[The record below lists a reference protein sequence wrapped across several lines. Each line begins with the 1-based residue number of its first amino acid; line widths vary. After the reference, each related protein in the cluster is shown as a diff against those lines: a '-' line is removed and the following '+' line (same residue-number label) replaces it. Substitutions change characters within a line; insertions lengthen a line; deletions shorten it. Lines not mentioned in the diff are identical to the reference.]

1 MGAVFVG
8 VRHHS
13 PACARLV
20 AAAIEEHRPA
30 YVLVEGPA
38 DFNERIDEL
47 LLGHELPVALFSY
60 SDSHASW
67 SPFCDYSPEWV
78 AITEGR
84 RAGAEVRFI
93 DLPAWHEAFR
103 DVSNRYADAELR
115 YAEVVERLCREFAV
129 DNVDV
134 LWDHLFES
142 EEAPVGL
149 AEYFDLL
156 RGTATAD
163 AGDSAREAYMAR
175 WVRAALRKAGD
186 RPVVVVTGGF
196 HTPAIRALL
205 ATEPAAEA
213 RAEPAA
219 GAGRTGPENEPG
231 RAVPEDEAERTAAED
246 RAGRAAG
253 AERPEPADR
262 AGQAEP
268 ATGTGRTGPENEPG
282 RAVPE
287 DEAGW
292 PEVPER
298 ERGASYLVPY
308 SHARLDSFTGYQS
321 GMPSPGYYQ
330 QVWETGPRQA
340 ADWLVE
346 SVATRLRARQQP
358 VSTAD
363 LIAAHT
369 QAGALARLRGHA
381 HPARTD
387 VLDGLTSALISE
399 DLSQPPPWTRRGTAQ
414 PGAHPALLEMI
425 AALRGDKAGR
435 LHPDTPAPP
444 LVKAVHELLR
454 RHGLDGEGKVALD
467 LTDAAGLERSRVLH
481 RLRVLR
487 IPGFERLS
495 GPAEGAAPQLDEQ
508 WQLRSAETRLAAL
521 IEAAENGATLEEAA
535 GAVLERRARD
545 AALQDLAAVL
555 FDAVLCGITA
565 LSGEVQRTLG
575 EGVRQTGDLAAL
587 GRVLSGVLG
596 LWRHDRLFGTRR
608 DPLLSEV
615 IDAGTT
621 RVLWLVEGL
630 HGGPA
635 PADPHRLRAMAA
647 TRDAVLH
654 ARPALSLDPADVA
667 GVALRVSADAQA
679 PPDLRGAALG
689 LAWTL
694 GTQPDVGRVRGVEAL
709 GDWLAG
715 LFAVAREEV
724 LASPELVGVLD
735 ELVGAMTQDEFLVA
749 LPALRLAFSYFPPR
763 ERETIAAT
771 VLRHRGEEGSGR
783 GITRLSA
790 DPVVVAEAMAVEQRV
805 DALLVK
811 GGLA

>member
-30 YVLVEGPA
+30 YVLIEGPA
-38 DFNERIDEL
+38 DFNERVDEL
-47 LLGHELPVALFSY
+47 LLGHELPIALFSY
-60 SDSHASW
+60 SDTHASW

-115 YAEVVERLCREFAV
+115 YTEVVDRLCAEFSV

-142 EEAPVGL
+142 EEDPRGMD
-149 AEYFDLL
+149 EYFDLV

-163 AGDSAREAYMAR
+163 DGDSAREEYMAR
-175 WVRAALRKAGD
+175 WVRAAVADAGD
-186 RPVVVVTGGF
+186 RPVVVITGGF
-196 HTPAIRALL
+196 HTPALKAKLDGS
-205 ATEPAAEA
+205 T
-213 RAEPAA
+213 
-219 GAGRTGPENEPG
+219 
-231 RAVPEDEAERTAAED
+231 D
-246 RAGRAAG
+246 
-253 AERPEPADR
+253 
-262 AGQAEP
+262 
-268 ATGTGRTGPENEPG
+268 
-282 RAVPE
+282 
-287 DEAGW
+287 W

-298 ERGASYLVPY
+298 EKGASYLVPY
-308 SHARLDSFTGYQS
+308 SHRRLDAFTGYQS

-330 QVWETGPRQA
+330 QVWENGSRRA

-346 SVATRLRARQQP
+346 SVATRLRRKQQP

-363 LIAAHT
+363 LIAART

-381 HPARTD
+381 NPARTD

-399 DLSQPPPWTRRGTAQ
+399 DLTQPPPWTRRGTLQ
-414 PGAHPALLEMI
+414 PGAHPALVEMLG
-425 AALRGDKAGR
+425 ALGGSKVGR
-435 LHPDTPAPP
+435 LHASTPAPP
-444 LVKAVHELLR
+444 LVNAVQELLR
-454 RHGLDGEGKVALD
+454 THALDHEGKISLD
-467 LTDAAGLERSRVLH
+467 LTDPRALERSRILH

-487 IPGFERLS
+487 IPGFERTS
-495 GPAEGAAPQLDEQ
+495 GPSEGTQPRLDEQ
-508 WQLRSAETRLAAL
+508 WTLRPVDERLAAL

-535 GAVLERRARD
+535 GVALERRSRD
-545 AALQDLAAVL
+545 AALRELAEIL
-555 FDAVLCGITA
+555 FDAVLCGIST
-565 LSGEVQRTLG
+565 LSGRVKESLN
-575 EGVRQTGDLAAL
+575 EGVRETGDLAAL
-587 GRVLSGVLG
+587 GQVLSGVLG

-608 DPLLSEV
+608 DPLLGDV

-621 RVLWLVEGL
+621 RVLWLIEGL

-635 PADPHRLRAMAA
+635 PADPQRLKAMAA

-654 ARPALSLDPADVA
+654 AGTALSLDSADVA
-667 GVALRVSADAQA
+667 GVAIRVSNDGEA

-689 LAWTL
+689 LAWAL
-694 GTQPDVGRVRGVEAL
+694 GTQPDVRKVRSIEAL

-724 LASPELVGVLD
+724 LASPDLVGVLD
-735 ELVGAMTQDEFLVA
+735 ELVSAMTEDEFLVA
-749 LPALRLAFSYFPPR
+749 LPALRLAFGYFPPR

-771 VLRHRGEEGSGR
+771 VLDHRGVEGSVR
-783 GITRLSA
+783 GVTKLGA
-790 DPVVVAEAMAVEQRV
+790 DPMVVAEAMAVERRV

>member
-20 AAAIEEHRPA
+20 AATIEEQQPA
-30 YVLVEGPA
+30 YVLIEGPA

-60 SDSHASW
+60 SDEHASW

-78 AITEGR
+78 AITEAR
-84 RAGAEVRFI
+84 RCGAEVRFI

-115 YAEVVERLCREFAV
+115 YAEVVERLCGEFAV

-134 LWDHLFES
+134 LWDHLFEC
-142 EEAPVGL
+142 EAEPKGMD
-149 AEYFDLL
+149 EYFDLL

-163 AGDSAREAYMAR
+163 DGDSAREEYMAS
-175 WVRAALRKAGD
+175 WVRAAVKDAGD

-196 HTPAIRALL
+196 HTPALKAKLD
-205 ATEPAAEA
+205 
-213 RAEPAA
+213 
-219 GAGRTGPENEPG
+219 GGPED
-231 RAVPEDEAERTAAED
+231 VT
-246 RAGRAAG
+246 
-253 AERPEPADR
+253 
-262 AGQAEP
+262 
-268 ATGTGRTGPENEPG
+268 
-282 RAVPE
+282 
-287 DEAGW
+287 GW

-298 ERGASYLVPY
+298 DRGASYLVPY
-308 SHARLDSFTGYQS
+308 SHARLDAFTGYQS

-330 QVWETGPRQA
+330 QVWETGAQRA

-346 SVATRLRARQQP
+346 SVATRLRRRQQP

-369 QAGALARLRGHA
+369 QAGALARLRGHENL
-381 HPARTD
+381 ARTD

-399 DLSQPPPWTRRGTAQ
+399 DLTQPPPWTRRGTLQ
-414 PGAHPALLEMI
+414 PGAHPALVEMI
-425 AALRGDKAGR
+425 AALRGDRVGR
-435 LHPDTPAPP
+435 LHPSTPAPP
-444 LVKAVHELLR
+444 LVNAVQELLR
-454 RHGLDGEGKVALD
+454 AHGLDQEGKIALD
-467 LTDAAGLERSRVLH
+467 LTDAEALERSRILH

-487 IPGFERLS
+487 IPGFERTS
-495 GPAEGAAPQLDEQ
+495 GPSEGAQPQLDEQ
-508 WQLRSAETRLAAL
+508 WTLRPTDDRLAAL

-535 GAVLERRARD
+535 GVALERRSRNAPLRH
-545 AALQDLAAVL
+545 LAGIL
-555 FDAVLCGITA
+555 FDAVLCGISSV
-565 LSGEVQRTLG
+565 SGRVKESID
-575 EGVRQTGDLAAL
+575 EGVRETGDLAAL
-587 GRVLSGVLG
+587 GQVLSGVLG
-596 LWRHDRLFGTRR
+596 LWRHDRVFGGRK
-608 DPLLSEV
+608 DPLLGAV
-615 IDAGTT
+615 IDAGTA

-635 PADPHRLRAMAA
+635 PADPHRLKAMAA
-647 TRDAVLH
+647 TRDAVVH
-654 ARPALSLDPADVA
+654 AKSALSLDVVDVT
-667 GVALRVSADAQA
+667 GVATRVSDDAQA

-689 LAWTL
+689 LAWSL
-694 GTQPDVGRVRGVEAL
+694 GTQPDVRKVRGIEAL

-724 LASPELVGVLD
+724 LASPDLVGVLD
-735 ELVGAMTQDEFLVA
+735 ELVSAMTEDEFLVA

-771 VLRHRGEEGSGR
+771 VLSHRGVEGSAR
-783 GITRLSA
+783 GVTRLNA
-790 DPVVVAEAMAVEQRV
+790 DPMVVAEAMAVEQRV
-805 DALLVK
+805 EKLLVK

>member
-30 YVLVEGPA
+30 YVLIEGPA

-60 SDSHASW
+60 SDTHASW

-84 RAGAEVRFI
+84 RRGAEVRFI

-115 YAEVVERLCREFAV
+115 YAEVVDRLCREFAV

-142 EEAPVGL
+142 EDEPRGMD
-149 AEYFDLL
+149 EYFDLL

-163 AGDSAREAYMAR
+163 AGDSAREEYMAR
-175 WVRAALRKAGD
+175 WVRAAVADAGD

-196 HTPAIRALL
+196 HTPALKAMLDGG
-205 ATEPAAEA
+205 TE
-213 RAEPAA
+213 
-219 GAGRTGPENEPG
+219 
-231 RAVPEDEAERTAAED
+231 
-246 RAGRAAG
+246 
-253 AERPEPADR
+253 
-262 AGQAEP
+262 
-268 ATGTGRTGPENEPG
+268 
-282 RAVPE
+282 
-287 DEAGW
+287 W

-298 ERGASYLVPY
+298 EKGASYLVPY
-308 SHARLDSFTGYQS
+308 SHARLDAFTGYQS

-330 QVWETGPRQA
+330 QVWENGSRRA

-346 SVATRLRARQQP
+346 SVATRLRKKQQP

-363 LIAAHT
+363 LIAART

-381 HPARTD
+381 NPARTD

-399 DLSQPPPWTRRGTAQ
+399 DLTQPPPWTRRGTLQ
-414 PGAHPALLEMI
+414 PGAHPALVEMI
-425 AALRGDKAGR
+425 GALRGGKAGR
-435 LHPDTPAPP
+435 LHPSTPAPP
-444 LVKAVHELLR
+444 LVNAVQELLR
-454 RHGLDGEGKVALD
+454 THGLDREGKIALD
-467 LTDAAGLERSRVLH
+467 LTDAEALERSRILH

-487 IPGFERLS
+487 IPGFERTS
-495 GPAEGAAPQLDEQ
+495 GPSEGARPQLDEQ
-508 WQLRSAETRLAAL
+508 WTLRPAEERLAAL

-535 GAVLERRARD
+535 GAVLERRSRD
-545 AALQDLAAVL
+545 AALQELAVIL
-555 FDAVLCGITA
+555 FDAVLCGIST
-565 LSGEVQRTLG
+565 LSGKVKESLN

-608 DPLLSEV
+608 DPLLGAV
-615 IDAGTT
+615 IDAATT
-621 RVLWLVEGL
+621 RVLWLIEGL

-635 PADPHRLRAMAA
+635 PADPQRLKAMAA
-647 TRDAVLH
+647 TRDSVLH
-654 ARPALSLDPADVA
+654 ARAALSLDPADVT
-667 GVALRVSADAQA
+667 GVAIRVSDDAQA

-689 LAWTL
+689 LAWAL
-694 GTQPDVGRVRGVEAL
+694 GTKPDVRRIRGVEAL

-724 LASPELVGVLD
+724 LASPGLVGVLD
-735 ELVGAMTQDEFLVA
+735 ELVSAMTEDEFLVA
-749 LPALRLAFSYFPPR
+749 LPALRLAFGYFPPR

-771 VLRHRGEEGSGR
+771 VLDHRGVEGSAKS
-783 GITRLSA
+783 ITKLSA
-790 DPVVVAEAMAVEQRV
+790 DPVVVAEAMAVERRV

>member
-20 AAAIEEHRPA
+20 AATIEEQQPA
-30 YVLVEGPA
+30 YVLIEGPA

-47 LLGHELPVALFSY
+47 LLGHELPIALFSY
-60 SDSHASW
+60 SDEHASW
-67 SPFCDYSPEWV
+67 APFCDYSPEWV
-78 AITEGR
+78 AIAEAR
-84 RAGAEVRFI
+84 RCGAEVRFI
-93 DLPAWHEAFR
+93 DLPAWHRAFH

-142 EEAPVGL
+142 EPDPRGL

-163 AGDSAREAYMAR
+163 EGDSAREEYMAS
-175 WVRAALRKAGD
+175 WVRAAVHDAGE

-196 HTPAIRALL
+196 HTPALRGMLDGG
-205 ATEPAAEA
+205 TE
-213 RAEPAA
+213 
-219 GAGRTGPENEPG
+219 
-231 RAVPEDEAERTAAED
+231 
-246 RAGRAAG
+246 
-253 AERPEPADR
+253 
-262 AGQAEP
+262 
-268 ATGTGRTGPENEPG
+268 
-282 RAVPE
+282 
-287 DEAGW
+287 W

-308 SHARLDSFTGYQS
+308 SHARLDAFTGYQS

-330 QVWETGPRQA
+330 QVWEQGAQRA

-346 SVATRLRARQQP
+346 SVATRLRRRQQP

-363 LIAAHT
+363 LIAART
-369 QAGALARLRGHA
+369 QAGALARLRGHEQ
-381 HPARTD
+381 PARTD

-399 DLSQPPPWTRRGTAQ
+399 DLTQPPPWTRRGTLQ
-414 PGAHPALLEMI
+414 PGAHPALVEMI
-425 AALRGDKAGR
+425 GALRGDQVGR

-444 LVKAVHELLR
+444 LVNAVQELLR
-454 RHGLDGEGKVALD
+454 THGLDHEGKVALD
-467 LTDAAGLERSRVLH
+467 LTDPKALERSRVLH

-487 IPGFERLS
+487 IPGFDRTS
-495 GPAEGAAPQLDEQ
+495 GPDQGAPPQLDEQ
-508 WQLRSAETRLAAL
+508 WVLRPVDGRLAAL
-521 IEAAENGATLEEAA
+521 IEAAEHGATLTEAA
-535 GAVLERRARD
+535 GVALERRARH
-545 AALQDLAAVL
+545 AQLQELAGVL
-555 FDAVLCGITA
+555 FDAVLCGVSS
-565 LSGEVQRTLG
+565 LSGRVKEALDA
-575 EGVRQTGDLAAL
+575 GVRETGDLAAL
-587 GRVLSGVLG
+587 GHVLSGVLG
-596 LWRHDRLFGTRR
+596 LWRHDRLFGTAK
-608 DPLLSEV
+608 DPLLGAV
-615 IDAGTT
+615 IDSGTT

-635 PADPHRLRAMAA
+635 PADPDRLRAVAA

-654 ARPALSLDPADVA
+654 AKSALSLEVEDVT
-667 GVALRVSADAQA
+667 GVATRVSEDVQA

-689 LAWTL
+689 LAWAL
-694 GTQPDVGRVRGVEAL
+694 GAQPDVRKVRNVAAL

-724 LASPELVGVLD
+724 LASTELVGVLD
-735 ELVGAMTQDEFLVA
+735 ELVSAMTEEEFLVA
-749 LPALRLAFSYFPPR
+749 LPALRLAFGYFPPR

-771 VLRHRGEEGSGR
+771 VLTHRGAGGDAR
-783 GITRLSA
+783 GVTRLDA
-790 DPVVVAEAMAVEQRV
+790 EPMVVAEALAVERRV

>member
-20 AAAIEEHRPA
+20 AATISEQQPA
-30 YVLVEGPA
+30 YVLIEGPA

-60 SDSHASW
+60 SDQHASW

-78 AITEGR
+78 AITEAR
-84 RAGAEVRFI
+84 RCGAEVRFI

-115 YAEVVERLCREFAV
+115 YTEVVERLCREFNV
-129 DNVDV
+129 DNVDA
-134 LWDHLFES
+134 LWDHLFEC
-142 EEAPVGL
+142 ETEPTGM

-163 AGDSAREAYMAR
+163 EGDSAREEYMAR
-175 WVRAALRKAGD
+175 WVRAAVQDAGD
-186 RPVVVVTGGF
+186 RPVVVITGGF
-196 HTPAIRALL
+196 HTAALKAKL
-205 ATEPAAEA
+205 DGTTE
-213 RAEPAA
+213 
-219 GAGRTGPENEPG
+219 
-231 RAVPEDEAERTAAED
+231 
-246 RAGRAAG
+246 
-253 AERPEPADR
+253 
-262 AGQAEP
+262 
-268 ATGTGRTGPENEPG
+268 
-282 RAVPE
+282 
-287 DEAGW
+287 W

-308 SHARLDSFTGYQS
+308 SHARLDAFTGYQS

-330 QVWETGPRQA
+330 QVWEAGSQRA

-346 SVATRLRARQQP
+346 SVATRLRRRLQP

-363 LIAAHT
+363 LIAART
-369 QAGALARLRGHA
+369 QAGALARLRGHENL
-381 HPARTD
+381 ARTD

-399 DLSQPPPWTRRGTAQ
+399 DLTQPPPWTRRGTLQ
-414 PGAHPALLEMI
+414 PGAHPALIEMI
-425 AALRGDKAGR
+425 GALRGDKVGR

-444 LVKAVHELLR
+444 LVNAVQELLR
-454 RHGLDGEGKVALD
+454 THGLDQEGKVALD
-467 LTDAAGLERSRVLH
+467 LTDAEALERSRILH

-487 IPGFERLS
+487 IPGFERTS
-495 GPAEGAAPQLDEQ
+495 GPSEGAAPQLDEQ
-508 WQLRSAETRLAAL
+508 WTLRPADERLAAL

-535 GAVLERRARD
+535 GAVLERRSRD
-545 AALQDLAAVL
+545 AQLEHLATIL
-555 FDAVLCGITA
+555 FDAVLCGISA
-565 LSGEVQRTLG
+565 LSGQVQQSLND
-575 EGVRQTGDLAAL
+575 GVRATGDLAAL
-587 GRVLSGVLG
+587 GSVLSGVLG
-596 LWRHDRLFGTRR
+596 LWRHDRLFGTRK
-608 DPLLSEV
+608 DPLLGSV
-615 IDAGTT
+615 IDAGTA

-635 PADPHRLRAMAA
+635 PADPHRLKAMAA

-654 ARPALSLDPADVA
+654 AKSALSLDIADVT
-667 GVALRVSADAQA
+667 GVATRVSNDVEA

-694 GTQPDVGRVRGVEAL
+694 GSQPDVRKVRNIEAL
-709 GDWLAG
+709 GDWLTG

-724 LASPELVGVLD
+724 LASPDLVGVLD
-735 ELVGAMTQDEFLVA
+735 ELVSAMNEDEFLVA

-771 VLRHRGEEGSGR
+771 VLHHRGVEGSAKGV
-783 GITRLSA
+783 TRLTV
-790 DPVVVAEAMAVEQRV
+790 DPMVVAEAMAIEKRV
-805 DALLVK
+805 DALLLK

>member
-20 AAAIEEHRPA
+20 AATISEQQPA
-30 YVLVEGPA
+30 YVLIEGPA

-60 SDSHASW
+60 SDQHASW

-78 AITEGR
+78 AITEAR
-84 RAGAEVRFI
+84 RCGAEVRFI

-115 YAEVVERLCREFAV
+115 YTEVVERLCREFAV
-129 DNVDV
+129 DNVDA
-134 LWDHLFES
+134 LWDHLFEC
-142 EEAPVGL
+142 ETEPKGM

-163 AGDSAREAYMAR
+163 EGDSAREEYMAR
-175 WVRAALRKAGD
+175 WVRAAVKDAGD
-186 RPVVVVTGGF
+186 RPVVVITGGF
-196 HTPAIRALL
+196 HTAALKAKL
-205 ATEPAAEA
+205 DGTTE
-213 RAEPAA
+213 
-219 GAGRTGPENEPG
+219 
-231 RAVPEDEAERTAAED
+231 
-246 RAGRAAG
+246 
-253 AERPEPADR
+253 
-262 AGQAEP
+262 
-268 ATGTGRTGPENEPG
+268 
-282 RAVPE
+282 
-287 DEAGW
+287 W

-308 SHARLDSFTGYQS
+308 SHARLDAFTGYQS

-330 QVWETGPRQA
+330 QVWEAGSQRA

-346 SVATRLRARQQP
+346 SVATRLRRRRQP

-363 LIAAHT
+363 LIAART
-369 QAGALARLRGHA
+369 QAGALARLRGHENL
-381 HPARTD
+381 ARTD

-399 DLSQPPPWTRRGTAQ
+399 DLTQPPPWTRRGTLQ
-414 PGAHPALLEMI
+414 PGAHPALIEMI
-425 AALRGDKAGR
+425 GALRGGKVGR

-444 LVKAVHELLR
+444 LVNAVQELLR
-454 RHGLDGEGKVALD
+454 THGLDQEGKVALD
-467 LTDAAGLERSRVLH
+467 LTDAEALERSRILH

-487 IPGFERLS
+487 IPGFERTS
-495 GPAEGAAPQLDEQ
+495 GPSEGAAPQLDEQ
-508 WQLRSAETRLAAL
+508 WTLRPIEERLAAL

-535 GAVLERRARD
+535 GAVLERRSRD
-545 AALQDLAAVL
+545 AQLDQLATIL
-555 FDAVLCGITA
+555 FDAVLCGISA
-565 LSGEVQRTLG
+565 LPGKVQQTLN
-575 EGVRQTGDLAAL
+575 EGVQATGDLTAL
-587 GRVLSGVLG
+587 GAVLSGVLG
-596 LWRHDRLFGTRR
+596 LWRHDRLFGTRK
-608 DPLLSEV
+608 DPLLGSV
-615 IDAGTT
+615 IDVGTA

-635 PADPHRLRAMAA
+635 PADPHRLKAMAA

-654 ARPALSLDPADVA
+654 AKSALSLDIADVT
-667 GVALRVSADAQA
+667 GVATRVSADVEA

-694 GTQPDVGRVRGVEAL
+694 GSQPDVRKVRSIEAL

-724 LASPELVGVLD
+724 LASPDLVGVLD
-735 ELVGAMTQDEFLVA
+735 ELVSAMTEDEFLVA

-771 VLRHRGEEGSGR
+771 VLAHRGVEGSAKGV
-783 GITRLSA
+783 TRLTV
-790 DPVVVAEAMAVEQRV
+790 DPMVVAEAMAIEKRV

>member
-1 MGAVFVG
+1 MGAKVMDPVFVG

-20 AAAIEEHRPA
+20 AATIEEQRPA
-30 YVLVEGPA
+30 YVLIEGPA

-60 SDSHASW
+60 SDQHASW

-84 RAGAEVRFI
+84 RHHAEVRFI
-93 DLPAWHEAFR
+93 DLPAWHEAFH

-115 YAEVVERLCREFAV
+115 YAEVVERLCVEFAV

-142 EEAPVGL
+142 DEAPEAL
-149 AEYFDLL
+149 DQYFDLL

-163 AGDSAREAYMAR
+163 DGDAAREEYMAS
-175 WVRAALRKAGD
+175 WVRAAVADAGD

-196 HTPAIRALL
+196 HTPALKAKLDGG
-205 ATEPAAEA
+205 TE
-213 RAEPAA
+213 
-219 GAGRTGPENEPG
+219 
-231 RAVPEDEAERTAAED
+231 
-246 RAGRAAG
+246 
-253 AERPEPADR
+253 
-262 AGQAEP
+262 
-268 ATGTGRTGPENEPG
+268 
-282 RAVPE
+282 
-287 DEAGW
+287 W

-308 SHARLDSFTGYQS
+308 SHARLDAFTGYQS

-330 QVWETGPRQA
+330 QVWETGSGRA

-346 SVATRLRARQQP
+346 SVATRLRRRQQP

-363 LIAAHT
+363 LIAART
-369 QAGALARLRGHA
+369 QAGALARLRGHENLT
-381 HPARTD
+381 RTD

-399 DLSQPPPWTRRGTAQ
+399 DLTQPPPWTRRGTLQ
-414 PGAHPALLEMI
+414 PGAHPALIEMLG
-425 AALRGDKAGR
+425 ALRGDKVGQ

-444 LVKAVHELLR
+444 LVNGVQELLR
-454 RHGLDGEGKVALD
+454 THGLDGEGKVALD
-467 LTDAAGLERSRVLH
+467 LTNAEALERSRILH

-487 IPGFERLS
+487 IPGFERTS
-495 GPAEGAAPQLDEQ
+495 GPSESAAPQLDEQ
-508 WQLRSAETRLAAL
+508 WVLRPCEERLAAL

-535 GAVLERRARD
+535 GVALERRSRQAQ
-545 AALQDLAAVL
+545 LEQLAAIL

-565 LSGEVQRTLG
+565 LSGRVKESLS
-575 EGVRQTGDLAAL
+575 EGVRVTGDLVAL
-587 GRVLSGVLG
+587 GHVLGGVLG
-596 LWRHDRLFGTRR
+596 LWRHDRLFGTAK
-608 DPLLSEV
+608 DSLLGEV
-615 IDAGTT
+615 IDAGTA
-621 RVLWLVEGL
+621 RVLWLIEGL

-635 PADPHRLRAMAA
+635 PADAGRLRTMAA

-654 ARPALSLDPADVA
+654 AKAALSLDTVDVA
-667 GVALRVSADAQA
+667 GVATRVSNDAEA

-694 GTQPDVGRVRGVEAL
+694 GAQPDVRKVRGIEAL

-735 ELVGAMTQDEFLVA
+735 EIVSSMTGEEFLVA

-771 VLRHRGEEGSGR
+771 VLAHRDLDGDARSL
-783 GITRLSA
+783 TRVSV
-790 DPVVVAEAMAVEQRV
+790 DPMIVAEAMAVEARV

>member
-20 AAAIEEHRPA
+20 AATISEQQPA
-30 YVLVEGPA
+30 YVLIEGPA

-60 SDSHASW
+60 SDQHASW

-78 AITEGR
+78 AITEAR
-84 RAGAEVRFI
+84 RCGAEVRFI

-115 YAEVVERLCREFAV
+115 YTEVVERLCREFNV
-129 DNVDV
+129 DNVDA
-134 LWDHLFES
+134 LWDHLFEC
-142 EEAPVGL
+142 ETEPTGM

-163 AGDSAREAYMAR
+163 EGDSAREEYMAR
-175 WVRAALRKAGD
+175 WVRAAVQDAGD
-186 RPVVVVTGGF
+186 RPVVVITGGF
-196 HTPAIRALL
+196 HTAALKAKL
-205 ATEPAAEA
+205 DGTTE
-213 RAEPAA
+213 
-219 GAGRTGPENEPG
+219 
-231 RAVPEDEAERTAAED
+231 
-246 RAGRAAG
+246 
-253 AERPEPADR
+253 
-262 AGQAEP
+262 
-268 ATGTGRTGPENEPG
+268 
-282 RAVPE
+282 
-287 DEAGW
+287 W

-308 SHARLDSFTGYQS
+308 SHARLDAFTGYQS

-330 QVWETGPRQA
+330 QVWEAGSQRA

-346 SVATRLRARQQP
+346 SVATRLRRRLQP

-363 LIAAHT
+363 LIAART
-369 QAGALARLRGHA
+369 QAGALARLRGHENL
-381 HPARTD
+381 ARTD

-399 DLSQPPPWTRRGTAQ
+399 DLTQPPPWTRRGTLQ
-414 PGAHPALLEMI
+414 PGAHPALIEMI
-425 AALRGDKAGR
+425 GALRGDKVGR
-435 LHPDTPAPP
+435 LHPDTPRPP
-444 LVKAVHELLR
+444 LVNAVQELLR
-454 RHGLDGEGKVALD
+454 THGLDQEGKVALD
-467 LTDAAGLERSRVLH
+467 LTDAEALERSRILH

-487 IPGFERLS
+487 IPGFERTS
-495 GPAEGAAPQLDEQ
+495 GPSEGAAPQLDEQ
-508 WQLRSAETRLAAL
+508 WTLRPADERLAAL

-535 GAVLERRARD
+535 GAVLERRSRD
-545 AALQDLAAVL
+545 AQLEHLATIL
-555 FDAVLCGITA
+555 FDAVLCGISA
-565 LSGEVQRTLG
+565 LSGQVQQSLND
-575 EGVRQTGDLAAL
+575 GVRATGDLAAL
-587 GRVLSGVLG
+587 GSVLSGVLG
-596 LWRHDRLFGTRR
+596 LWRHDRLFGTRK
-608 DPLLSEV
+608 DPLLGSV
-615 IDAGTT
+615 IDAGTA

-635 PADPHRLRAMAA
+635 PADPHRLKAMAA

-654 ARPALSLDPADVA
+654 AKSALSLDIADVT
-667 GVALRVSADAQA
+667 GVATRVSNDVEA

-694 GTQPDVGRVRGVEAL
+694 GSQPDVRKVRNIEAL
-709 GDWLAG
+709 GDWLTG

-724 LASPELVGVLD
+724 LASPDLVGVLD
-735 ELVGAMTQDEFLVA
+735 ELVSAMNEDEFLVA

-771 VLRHRGEEGSGR
+771 VLHHRGVEGSAKGV
-783 GITRLSA
+783 TRLTV
-790 DPVVVAEAMAVEQRV
+790 DPMVVAEAMAIEKRV
-805 DALLVK
+805 DALLLK

>member
-20 AAAIEEHRPA
+20 AATIAEQQPA
-30 YVLVEGPA
+30 YVLIEGPA

-60 SDSHASW
+60 SDQHASW

-84 RAGAEVRFI
+84 RCGAEVRFI

-115 YAEVVERLCREFAV
+115 YTEVVERLCAEFSV

-142 EEAPVGL
+142 QDEPEGM

-163 AGDSAREAYMAR
+163 EGDSAREEYMAR
-175 WVRAALRKAGD
+175 WVRAAVRDAGD

-196 HTPAIRALL
+196 HTAALKAKL
-205 ATEPAAEA
+205 DGSTE
-213 RAEPAA
+213 
-219 GAGRTGPENEPG
+219 
-231 RAVPEDEAERTAAED
+231 
-246 RAGRAAG
+246 
-253 AERPEPADR
+253 
-262 AGQAEP
+262 
-268 ATGTGRTGPENEPG
+268 
-282 RAVPE
+282 
-287 DEAGW
+287 W
-292 PEVPER
+292 PDVPER

-308 SHARLDSFTGYQS
+308 SHARLDAFTGYQS

-330 QVWETGPRQA
+330 QVWETGARRA

-346 SVATRLRARQQP
+346 SVATRLRKRQQP

-369 QAGALARLRGHA
+369 QAGALARLRGHRNL
-381 HPARTD
+381 ARTD

-399 DLSQPPPWTRRGTAQ
+399 DLTQPPPWTRRGTLQ
-414 PGAHPALLEMI
+414 PGAHPALVEMLG
-425 AALRGDKAGR
+425 ALRGDKAGR
-435 LHPDTPAPP
+435 LHPSTPAPP
-444 LVKAVHELLR
+444 LVHAVQELLST
-454 RHGLDGEGKVALD
+454 HGLDHEGKIALD
-467 LTDAAGLERSRVLH
+467 LTEAAALERSRILH

-487 IPGFERLS
+487 IPGFERTS
-495 GPAEGAAPQLDEQ
+495 GPSEGAQPQLDEQ
-508 WQLRSAETRLAAL
+508 WTLRPVEERLAAL

-535 GAVLERRARD
+535 GVALERRSRD
-545 AALQDLAAVL
+545 ARLDDLASIL
-555 FDAVLCGITA
+555 FDAVLCGIST
-565 LSGEVQRTLG
+565 LSGKVKASLD
-575 EGVRQTGDLAAL
+575 EGVRETGDLAAL
-587 GRVLSGVLG
+587 GQVLGGVLG
-596 LWRHDRLFGTRR
+596 LWRHDRLFGTRK
-608 DPLLSEV
+608 DALLGSV
-615 IDAGTT
+615 IDAGTA

-635 PADPHRLRAMAA
+635 PADPQRLKAMAA

-654 ARPALSLDPADVA
+654 AGSALSLDPADVT
-667 GVALRVSADAQA
+667 GVATRVSNDVQA

-689 LAWTL
+689 LAWAL
-694 GTQPDVGRVRGVEAL
+694 GTQPDVRKIRGVEAL

-724 LASPELVGVLD
+724 LASPDLVGVLD
-735 ELVGAMTQDEFLVA
+735 ELVSAMTEDEFLVA
-749 LPALRLAFSYFPPR
+749 LPALRFAFSYFPPR

-771 VLRHRGEEGSGR
+771 VLAHRGVR
-783 GITRLSA
+783 GNARDVTRLTA
-790 DPVVVAEAMAVEQRV
+790 DPVLVAEAMAVEKRV

>member
-20 AAAIEEHRPA
+20 ADTIQTHQPA

-60 SDSHASW
+60 SDEHTSW

-78 AITEGR
+78 AITEAR
-84 RAGAEVRFI
+84 RCGAEVRFI

-115 YAEVVERLCREFAV
+115 YADVVGRLCREFAV

-134 LWDHLFES
+134 LWDHLFEC
-142 EEAPVGL
+142 EDEPKGM

-163 AGDSAREAYMAR
+163 AGDSAREEYMAR
-175 WVRAALRKAGD
+175 WVRAAVKDAGD

-196 HTPAIRALL
+196 HTPALKAKLD
-205 ATEPAAEA
+205 
-213 RAEPAA
+213 
-219 GAGRTGPENEPG
+219 G
-231 RAVPEDEAERTAAED
+231 
-246 RAGRAAG
+246 
-253 AERPEPADR
+253 
-262 AGQAEP
+262 
-268 ATGTGRTGPENEPG
+268 GT
-282 RAVPE
+282 
-287 DEAGW
+287 DW
-292 PEVPER
+292 PDVPER
-298 ERGASYLVPY
+298 DRGASYLVPY
-308 SHARLDSFTGYQS
+308 SHARLDAFTGYQS

-330 QVWETGPRQA
+330 QVWETGARRA

-346 SVATRLRARQQP
+346 SVATRLRRRQQP

-369 QAGALARLRGHA
+369 QAGALARLRGHENL
-381 HPARTD
+381 ARTD

-399 DLSQPPPWTRRGTAQ
+399 DLTQPPPWTRRGTLR
-414 PGAHPALLEMI
+414 PGAHPALIEMI
-425 AALRGDKAGR
+425 GALRGGKVGR
-435 LHPDTPAPP
+435 LHPATPAPP
-444 LVKAVHELLR
+444 LVGAVQELLR
-454 RHGLDGEGKVALD
+454 AHGLDQEGKIALD
-467 LTDAAGLERSRVLH
+467 LTDPEALERSRVLH

-487 IPGFERLS
+487 IPGFERTS
-495 GPAEGAAPQLDEQ
+495 GPAEGAPPRLDEQ
-508 WQLRSAETRLAAL
+508 WVLRPTEERLAAL

-535 GAVLERRARD
+535 GVALERRSRD
-545 AALQDLAAVL
+545 AHLRELAGIL
-555 FDAVLCGITA
+555 FDAVLCGIST
-565 LSGEVQRTLG
+565 LSGRVKLSLT
-575 EGVRQTGDLAAL
+575 EGVRETGDLAAL
-587 GRVLSGVLG
+587 GHVLSGVLG
-596 LWRHDRLFGTRR
+596 LWRHDRLFGTKR
-608 DPLLSEV
+608 DPLLGNV
-615 IDAGTT
+615 IDTSTA

-635 PADPHRLRAMAA
+635 PADPHRLKAMAA

-654 ARPALSLDPADVA
+654 AKSALSLDTADVT
-667 GVALRVSADAQA
+667 GVATRVSNDVQA

-689 LAWTL
+689 LAWAL
-694 GTQPDVGRVRGVEAL
+694 GTQPDVREVRSIEAL

-724 LASPELVGVLD
+724 LASPGLVGVLD
-735 ELVGAMTQDEFLVA
+735 ELVSAMTEEEFLVA

-771 VLRHRGEEGSGR
+771 VLDHRGVEGDAR
-783 GITRLSA
+783 GLTKLTV
-790 DPVVVAEAMAVEQRV
+790 DPMIVAEALAVERRV
-805 DALLVK
+805 DALLAK
-811 GGLA
+811 GGLT

>member
-1 MGAVFVG
+1 MAGAAPRPAPAARLMGAVFVG

-13 PACARLV
+13 PACARIV
-20 AAAIEEHRPA
+20 AATISEQQPA
-30 YVLVEGPA
+30 YVLIEGPA

-60 SDSHASW
+60 SDEHASW

-78 AITEGR
+78 AITEAR
-84 RAGAEVRFI
+84 RCGAEVRFI

-115 YAEVVERLCREFAV
+115 YTEVVERLCREFSV

-134 LWDHLFES
+134 LWDHLFEC
-142 EEAPVGL
+142 ETEPKGM

-163 AGDSAREAYMAR
+163 EGDSAREEYMAR
-175 WVRAALRKAGD
+175 WVRAAVHDAGE
-186 RPVVVVTGGF
+186 RPVVVITGGF
-196 HTPAIRALL
+196 HTAALKAQL
-205 ATEPAAEA
+205 DGST
-213 RAEPAA
+213 
-219 GAGRTGPENEPG
+219 
-231 RAVPEDEAERTAAED
+231 D
-246 RAGRAAG
+246 
-253 AERPEPADR
+253 
-262 AGQAEP
+262 
-268 ATGTGRTGPENEPG
+268 
-282 RAVPE
+282 
-287 DEAGW
+287 W

-308 SHARLDSFTGYQS
+308 SHARLDAFTGYQS

-330 QVWETGPRQA
+330 QVWETGSQRA

-346 SVATRLRARQQP
+346 SVATRLRRRQQS

-363 LIAAHT
+363 LIAART
-369 QAGALARLRGHA
+369 QAGALARLRGHENL
-381 HPARTD
+381 ARTD

-399 DLSQPPPWTRRGTAQ
+399 DLTQPPPWTRRGTLQ
-414 PGAHPALLEMI
+414 PGAHPALIEMI
-425 AALRGDKAGR
+425 GALRGGKVGR
-435 LHPDTPAPP
+435 LHPSTPAPP
-444 LVKAVHELLR
+444 LVNAVQELLR
-454 RHGLDGEGKVALD
+454 THGLDHEGKVALD
-467 LTDAAGLERSRVLH
+467 LTVPEALERSRILH

-487 IPGFERLS
+487 IPGFERTS
-495 GPAEGAAPQLDEQ
+495 GPSGGAQPQLEEQ
-508 WQLRSAETRLAAL
+508 WTLRPVEERLAAL

-535 GAVLERRARD
+535 GVALERRSRD
-545 AALQDLAAVL
+545 AQLEELAAIL
-555 FDAVLCGITA
+555 FDAVLCGISA
-565 LSGEVQRTLG
+565 LSGRVQQTLN
-575 EGVRQTGDLAAL
+575 EGVRETGDLAAL
-587 GRVLSGVLG
+587 GSVLTGVLG
-596 LWRHDRLFGTRR
+596 LWRHDRLFGTKK
-608 DPLLSEV
+608 DPLLGSV
-615 IDAGTT
+615 IDVGTA
-621 RVLWLVEGL
+621 RVLWLIEGL

-635 PADPHRLRAMAA
+635 PADPHRLKAMAA

-654 ARPALSLDPADVA
+654 ARSALSLDVVDVT
-667 GVALRVSADAQA
+667 GVATRVSNDVQA

-694 GTQPDVGRVRGVEAL
+694 GSQPDVHKVRSIKAL
-709 GDWLAG
+709 GDWLTG

-724 LASPELVGVLD
+724 LASPGLVGVLD
-735 ELVGAMTQDEFLVA
+735 ELISAMDEEEFLVA

-771 VLRHRGEEGSGR
+771 VLAHRGVEGSAKGV
-783 GITRLSA
+783 TRLTV
-790 DPVVVAEAMAVEQRV
+790 DPITVAEAMAIEKRV

>member
-1 MGAVFVG
+1 MAGAAPRPAPAARLMGAVFVG

-20 AAAIEEHRPA
+20 AATISEHQPA

-60 SDSHASW
+60 SDQHASW

-78 AITEGR
+78 AITEAR
-84 RAGAEVRFI
+84 RCGAEVRFI

-115 YAEVVERLCREFAV
+115 YTEVVERLCREFAV
-129 DNVDV
+129 DNVDA
-134 LWDHLFES
+134 LWDHLFEC
-142 EEAPVGL
+142 ETEPKGM

-163 AGDSAREAYMAR
+163 EGDSAREEYMAR
-175 WVRAALRKAGD
+175 WVRAAVNDAGD
-186 RPVVVVTGGF
+186 RPVVVITGGF
-196 HTPAIRALL
+196 HTAALKAKL
-205 ATEPAAEA
+205 EGTTE
-213 RAEPAA
+213 
-219 GAGRTGPENEPG
+219 
-231 RAVPEDEAERTAAED
+231 
-246 RAGRAAG
+246 
-253 AERPEPADR
+253 
-262 AGQAEP
+262 
-268 ATGTGRTGPENEPG
+268 
-282 RAVPE
+282 
-287 DEAGW
+287 W

-308 SHARLDSFTGYQS
+308 SHARLDAFTGYQS

-330 QVWETGPRQA
+330 QVWEAGSQRA

-346 SVATRLRARQQP
+346 SVATRLRGRLQP

-363 LIAAHT
+363 LIAART
-369 QAGALARLRGHA
+369 QAGALARLRGHENL
-381 HPARTD
+381 ARTD

-399 DLSQPPPWTRRGTAQ
+399 DLTQPPPWTRRGTLQ
-414 PGAHPALLEMI
+414 PGAHPALIEMI
-425 AALRGDKAGR
+425 GALRGSKVGR

-444 LVKAVHELLR
+444 LVNAVQELLR
-454 RHGLDGEGKVALD
+454 THGLDQEGKVALD
-467 LTDAAGLERSRVLH
+467 LTDAEALERSRILH

-487 IPGFERLS
+487 IPGFERTS
-495 GPAEGAAPQLDEQ
+495 GPSEGAAPQLDEQ
-508 WQLRSAETRLAAL
+508 WTLRPAEERLAAL

-535 GAVLERRARD
+535 GAVLERRSRD
-545 AALQDLAAVL
+545 AQLEHLATIL
-555 FDAVLCGITA
+555 FDAVLCGISA
-565 LSGEVQRTLG
+565 LSGQVQQTLN
-575 EGVRQTGDLAAL
+575 EGVRATGDLAAL
-587 GRVLSGVLG
+587 GSVLGGVLG

-608 DPLLSEV
+608 DPLLGSV
-615 IDAGTT
+615 IDAGTA

-635 PADPHRLRAMAA
+635 PADPHRLKAMAA

-654 ARPALSLDPADVA
+654 AKSALSLDVADVT
-667 GVALRVSADAQA
+667 GVATRVSNDVEA

-694 GTQPDVGRVRGVEAL
+694 GSQLDVRKVRNIEAL

-724 LASPELVGVLD
+724 LASSDLVGVLD
-735 ELVGAMTQDEFLVA
+735 ELVSAMTEDEFLVA

-771 VLRHRGEEGSGR
+771 VLHHRGAEGSAKGV
-783 GITRLSA
+783 TRLTV
-790 DPVVVAEAMAVEQRV
+790 DPMVVAEAMAIEKRV

>member
-20 AAAIEEHRPA
+20 AATVEEQQPA

-60 SDSHASW
+60 SDEHASW

-78 AITEGR
+78 AITEAR
-84 RAGAEVRFI
+84 RHGAEVRFI
-93 DLPAWHEAFR
+93 DLPAWHRSFH
-103 DVSNRYADAELR
+103 DVTNRYADAELR
-115 YAEVVERLCREFAV
+115 YAEVVERLCAEFAV

-142 EEAPVGL
+142 DPQPQGL
-149 AEYFDLL
+149 AEYFELL

-163 AGDSAREAYMAR
+163 DGDAAREEYMAR
-175 WVRAALRKAGD
+175 WVRAAVRHAGGK
-186 RPVVVVTGGF
+186 PVVVITGGF
-196 HTPAIRALL
+196 HTPALQALL
-205 ATEPAAEA
+205 ATEK
-213 RAEPAA
+213 
-219 GAGRTGPENEPG
+219 THTEN
-231 RAVPEDEAERTAAED
+231 
-246 RAGRAAG
+246 
-253 AERPEPADR
+253 AD
-262 AGQAEP
+262 
-268 ATGTGRTGPENEPG
+268 T
-282 RAVPE
+282 
-287 DEAGW
+287 GW

-308 SHARLDSFTGYQS
+308 SHARLDAFTGYQS

-330 QVWETGPRQA
+330 QVWENGPRRA

-346 SVATRLRARQQP
+346 SVATRLREKQQP

-363 LIAAHT
+363 LIAART

-381 HPARTD
+381 NLARTD

-399 DLSQPPPWTRRGTAQ
+399 DLTQPPPWTRRGTLQ
-414 PGAHPALLEMI
+414 PGAHPALVEMI
-425 AALRGDKAGR
+425 GALRGDRTGR

-444 LVKAVHELLR
+444 LVHAVQELLR
-454 RHGLDGEGKVALD
+454 THGLDHEGTLSLD
-467 LTDAAGLERSRVLH
+467 LTDAGAVERSRILH

-487 IPGFERLS
+487 IPGFERTS
-495 GPAEGAAPQLDEQ
+495 GPSEGAAPQLDEQ
-508 WQLRSAETRLAAL
+508 WVLMPVEDRLAAL

-535 GAVLERRARD
+535 GVALERRSRHAP
-545 AALQDLAAVL
+545 LPQLAGIL
-555 FDAVLCGITA
+555 FDAVLCGIST
-565 LSGEVQRTLG
+565 LSGRVKQSLSA
-575 EGVRQTGDLAAL
+575 GVRQTGDLAAL
-587 GRVLSGVLG
+587 GHVLRSVLG
-596 LWRHDRLFGTRR
+596 LWRHDRLFGTAK
-608 DPLLSEV
+608 DPLLGTV
-615 IDAGTT
+615 IDAGTA
-621 RVLWLVEGL
+621 RVLWLIEGL

-635 PADPHRLRAMAA
+635 PADPHRLVAMAA
-647 TRDAVLH
+647 ARDAVLH
-654 ARPALSLDPADVA
+654 AKSVLSLDTADVT
-667 GVALRVSADAQA
+667 GVAIRVSNDVQA

-694 GTQPDVGRVRGVEAL
+694 GTQPDVRKVRGIKEL

-735 ELVGAMTQDEFLVA
+735 ELVSAMTEEEFLVA

-771 VLRHRGEEGSGR
+771 VLDHRGLEGNARSLTR
-783 GITRLSA
+783 ITV
-790 DPVVVAEAMAVEQRV
+790 DPMIVAEALAVEKRV
-805 DALLVK
+805 DALLIK

>member
-20 AAAIEEHRPA
+20 AETIREHQPA
-30 YVLVEGPA
+30 YVLIEGPA

-60 SDSHASW
+60 SDAHASW
-67 SPFCDYSPEWV
+67 TPFCDYSPEWV

-84 RAGAEVRFI
+84 RHHAEVRFI
-93 DLPAWHEAFR
+93 DLPAWHEAFE

-142 EEAPVGL
+142 APTPEGL
-149 AEYFDLL
+149 DQYFDLL

-163 AGDSAREAYMAR
+163 HGDAAREEYMAS
-175 WVRAALRKAGD
+175 WVRAAVEHAGG

-196 HTPAIRALL
+196 HTPALKAKL
-205 ATEPAAEA
+205 A
-213 RAEPAA
+213 
-219 GAGRTGPENEPG
+219 GS
-231 RAVPEDEAERTAAED
+231 TA
-246 RAGRAAG
+246 
-253 AERPEPADR
+253 
-262 AGQAEP
+262 
-268 ATGTGRTGPENEPG
+268 
-282 RAVPE
+282 
-287 DEAGW
+287 W

-298 ERGASYLVPY
+298 DAGASYLVPY
-308 SHARLDSFTGYQS
+308 SHARLDAFTGYQS

-330 QVWETGPRQA
+330 QVWEHGSQRA
-340 ADWLVE
+340 AEWLVE
-346 SVATRLRARQQP
+346 SVATRLRRRRQP

-363 LIAAHT
+363 LIAART
-369 QAGALARLRGHA
+369 QAGALARLRGHRNL
-381 HPARTD
+381 ARTD

-399 DLSQPPPWTRRGTAQ
+399 DLTQPPPWSRRGTLQ
-414 PGAHPALLEMI
+414 PGAHPALVEMI

-435 LHPDTPAPP
+435 LHPSTPAPP
-444 LVKAVHELLR
+444 LVNAVQELLR
-454 RHGLDGEGKVALD
+454 THGLDQEGKVALD
-467 LTDAAGLERSRVLH
+467 LTEPAALERSRILH
-481 RLRVLR
+481 RLRVLL
-487 IPGFERLS
+487 IPGFERTS
-495 GPAEGAAPQLDEQ
+495 GPAEGTTPQLEEQ
-508 WQLRSAETRLAAL
+508 WVLKPCEERLAAL

-535 GAVLERRARD
+535 GVVLERRSRHAQ
-545 AALQDLAAVL
+545 LEQLAGIL

-565 LSGEVQRTLG
+565 LSGRVKESLS
-575 EGVRQTGDLAAL
+575 EGVRTTGDLAAL
-587 GRVLSGVLG
+587 GQILGGVLG
-596 LWRHDRLFGTRR
+596 LWRHDRLFGTAK

-621 RVLWLVEGL
+621 RVLWLIEGL

-635 PADPHRLRAMAA
+635 PANAGRLRTMAA

-654 ARPALSLDPADVA
+654 AKAALSLDTVDVT
-667 GVALRVSADAQA
+667 GVATRVSDDPQA

-689 LAWTL
+689 LAWAL
-694 GTQPDVGRVRGVEAL
+694 GSQPDVRKVRGIETL

-735 ELVGAMTQDEFLVA
+735 ELISDMTEDEFLVA

-771 VLRHRGEEGSGR
+771 VLRHRDVGGNARSL
-783 GITRLSA
+783 TRIDV
-790 DPVVVAEAMAVEQRV
+790 DPVVVAEAMAVERRV

>member
-20 AAAIEEHRPA
+20 AATIERHRPA
-30 YVLVEGPA
+30 YVLIEGPA

-47 LLGHELPVALFSY
+47 LLGHELPIALFSY
-60 SDSHASW
+60 SDEHASW

-84 RAGAEVRFI
+84 RHHAEVRFI
-93 DLPAWHEAFR
+93 DLPAWHKAFH
-103 DVSNRYADAELR
+103 DVTNRYADAELR

-142 EEAPVGL
+142 EEEPKGL

-156 RGTATAD
+156 RGTTTAD
-163 AGDSAREAYMAR
+163 EGDAAREEYMAR
-175 WVRAALRKAGD
+175 WVRAAVKHAGG

-196 HTPAIRALL
+196 HTPALKAMLDGD
-205 ATEPAAEA
+205 AE
-213 RAEPAA
+213 
-219 GAGRTGPENEPG
+219 
-231 RAVPEDEAERTAAED
+231 
-246 RAGRAAG
+246 
-253 AERPEPADR
+253 
-262 AGQAEP
+262 
-268 ATGTGRTGPENEPG
+268 
-282 RAVPE
+282 
-287 DEAGW
+287 W

-308 SHARLDSFTGYQS
+308 SHARLDAFTGYQS

-330 QVWETGPRQA
+330 QVWENGPQRA
-340 ADWLVE
+340 ADWLIE
-346 SVATRLRARQQP
+346 SVATRLRSRQQP

-369 QAGALARLRGHA
+369 QAGALARLRGHENL
-381 HPARTD
+381 ARTD

-399 DLSQPPPWTRRGTAQ
+399 DLTQPPPWTRRGTLQ
-414 PGAHPALLEMI
+414 PGAHPALVEMI
-425 AALRGDKAGR
+425 AALQGDRIGW
-435 LHPDTPAPP
+435 LHADTPAPP
-444 LVKAVHELLR
+444 LVDAVLRLLR
-454 RHGLDGEGKVALD
+454 EHGLDQEGKIALD
-467 LTDAAGLERSRVLH
+467 LTDPAALERSRILH
-481 RLRVLR
+481 RLRVLG
-487 IPGFERLS
+487 IPGFERTS
-495 GPAEGAAPQLDEQ
+495 GPSQGARPQLDEQ
-508 WQLRSAETRLAAL
+508 WVLRPLEERLVAL
-521 IEAAENGATLEEAA
+521 IEAAENGATLEEAS
-535 GAVLERRARD
+535 GAVLERHARHARLD
-545 AALQDLAAVL
+545 QLAEVL
-555 FDAVLCGITA
+555 FDAVLCGITT
-565 LSGEVQRTLG
+565 LSGKVKASLN
-575 EGVRQTGDLAAL
+575 EGVRETGDLAAL
-587 GRVLSGVLG
+587 GHVLSGVLG
-596 LWRHDRLFGTRR
+596 LWRHDRLFGTAK
-608 DPLLSEV
+608 DPLLGAV
-615 IDAGTT
+615 IDTGTA
-621 RVLWLVEGL
+621 RVLWLIEGL

-635 PADPHRLRAMAA
+635 PADENRLRAMAA

-654 ARPALSLDPADVA
+654 AKAALSLDVADVT
-667 GVALRVSADAQA
+667 GVATRVSNDVQA

-689 LAWTL
+689 LAWAL
-694 GTQPDVGRVRGVEAL
+694 GTQPDVHRVRGIDAL

-735 ELVGAMTQDEFLVA
+735 ELVSAMTEEEFLVA
-749 LPALRLAFSYFPPR
+749 LPALRLAFTYFPPR

-771 VLRHRGEEGSGR
+771 VLDHRGVAGDARSV
-783 GITRLSA
+783 TRLTA
-790 DPVVVAEAMAVEQRV
+790 DPLVVAEALAVEKRV

>member
-20 AAAIEEHRPA
+20 AATISEHQPA

-60 SDSHASW
+60 SDQHASW

-78 AITEGR
+78 AITEAR
-84 RAGAEVRFI
+84 RCGAEVRFI

-115 YAEVVERLCREFAV
+115 YTEVVERLCREFAV
-129 DNVDV
+129 DNVDA
-134 LWDHLFES
+134 LWDHLFEC
-142 EEAPVGL
+142 ETEPKGM

-163 AGDSAREAYMAR
+163 EGDSAREEYMAR
-175 WVRAALRKAGD
+175 WVRAAVKDAGD
-186 RPVVVVTGGF
+186 RPVVVITGGF
-196 HTPAIRALL
+196 HTAALKAKL
-205 ATEPAAEA
+205 DGSAE
-213 RAEPAA
+213 
-219 GAGRTGPENEPG
+219 
-231 RAVPEDEAERTAAED
+231 
-246 RAGRAAG
+246 
-253 AERPEPADR
+253 
-262 AGQAEP
+262 
-268 ATGTGRTGPENEPG
+268 
-282 RAVPE
+282 
-287 DEAGW
+287 W

-308 SHARLDSFTGYQS
+308 SHARLDAFTGYQS

-330 QVWETGPRQA
+330 QVWEAGSQRA

-346 SVATRLRARQQP
+346 SVATRLRKRLQP

-363 LIAAHT
+363 LIAART
-369 QAGALARLRGHA
+369 QAGALARLRGHENL
-381 HPARTD
+381 ARTD

-399 DLSQPPPWTRRGTAQ
+399 DLTQPPPWTRRGTLQ
-414 PGAHPALLEMI
+414 PGAHPALIEMI
-425 AALRGDKAGR
+425 GALRGSKVGR

-444 LVKAVHELLR
+444 LVNAVQELLR
-454 RHGLDGEGKVALD
+454 THGLDQEGKVALD
-467 LTDAAGLERSRVLH
+467 LTDAEALERSRILH

-487 IPGFERLS
+487 IPGFERTS
-495 GPAEGAAPQLDEQ
+495 GPSEGAAPQLDEQ
-508 WQLRSAETRLAAL
+508 WTLRPAEERLAAL

-535 GAVLERRARD
+535 GAVLERRSRD
-545 AALQDLAAVL
+545 AQLEHLATIL
-555 FDAVLCGITA
+555 FDAVLCGISA
-565 LSGEVQRTLG
+565 LSGKVQQTLN
-575 EGVRQTGDLAAL
+575 EGVRATGDLAAL
-587 GRVLSGVLG
+587 GSVLSGVLG
-596 LWRHDRLFGTRR
+596 LWRHDRLFGTRK
-608 DPLLSEV
+608 DPLLGSV
-615 IDAGTT
+615 IDVGTA

-635 PADPHRLRAMAA
+635 PADPHRLKAMAA

-654 ARPALSLDPADVA
+654 AKSALSLDIADVT
-667 GVALRVSADAQA
+667 GVATRVSNDVEA

-694 GTQPDVGRVRGVEAL
+694 GSQPDVRKVRNIEAL

-724 LASPELVGVLD
+724 LASPDLVGVLD
-735 ELVGAMTQDEFLVA
+735 ELVSAMTEDEFLVA

-771 VLRHRGEEGSGR
+771 VLHHRGVEGSAKGV
-783 GITRLSA
+783 TRLTV
-790 DPVVVAEAMAVEQRV
+790 DPMVVAEAMAIEKRV
-805 DALLVK
+805 DALLLK

>member
-20 AAAIEEHRPA
+20 AATIAEQQPA
-30 YVLVEGPA
+30 YVLIEGPA

-60 SDSHASW
+60 SDQHASW

-84 RAGAEVRFI
+84 RCGAEVRFI

-115 YAEVVERLCREFAV
+115 YTEVVERLCAEFSV

-142 EEAPVGL
+142 QDEPEGM

-163 AGDSAREAYMAR
+163 EGDSAREEYMAR
-175 WVRAALRKAGD
+175 WVRAAVRDAGD

-196 HTPAIRALL
+196 HTAALKAKL
-205 ATEPAAEA
+205 DGSTE
-213 RAEPAA
+213 
-219 GAGRTGPENEPG
+219 
-231 RAVPEDEAERTAAED
+231 
-246 RAGRAAG
+246 
-253 AERPEPADR
+253 
-262 AGQAEP
+262 
-268 ATGTGRTGPENEPG
+268 
-282 RAVPE
+282 
-287 DEAGW
+287 W
-292 PEVPER
+292 PDVPER

-308 SHARLDSFTGYQS
+308 SHARLDAFTGYQS

-330 QVWETGPRQA
+330 QVWETGARRA

-346 SVATRLRARQQP
+346 SVATRLRKRQQP

-369 QAGALARLRGHA
+369 QAGALARLRGHRNL
-381 HPARTD
+381 ARTD

-399 DLSQPPPWTRRGTAQ
+399 DLTQPPPWTRRGTLQ
-414 PGAHPALLEMI
+414 PGAHPALVEMLG
-425 AALRGDKAGR
+425 ALRGDKAGR
-435 LHPDTPAPP
+435 LHPSTPAPP
-444 LVKAVHELLR
+444 LVHAVQELLST
-454 RHGLDGEGKVALD
+454 HGLDHEGKIALD
-467 LTDAAGLERSRVLH
+467 LTDAAALERSRILH

-487 IPGFERLS
+487 IPGFERTS
-495 GPAEGAAPQLDEQ
+495 GPSEGAQPQLDEQ
-508 WQLRSAETRLAAL
+508 WTLRPVEERLAAL

-535 GAVLERRARD
+535 GVALERRSRD
-545 AALQDLAAVL
+545 ARLDGLASIL
-555 FDAVLCGITA
+555 FDAVLCGIST
-565 LSGEVQRTLG
+565 LSGKVKASLN
-575 EGVRQTGDLAAL
+575 EGVRETGDLAAL
-587 GRVLSGVLG
+587 GQVLGGVLG
-596 LWRHDRLFGTRR
+596 LWRHDRLFGTRK
-608 DPLLSEV
+608 DALLGSV
-615 IDAGTT
+615 IDAGTA

-635 PADPHRLRAMAA
+635 PADPQRLKAMAA

-654 ARPALSLDPADVA
+654 AGAALSLDPADVT
-667 GVALRVSADAQA
+667 GVATRVSNDVQA

-689 LAWTL
+689 LAWAL
-694 GTQPDVGRVRGVEAL
+694 GTQPDVRKIRGVEAL

-724 LASPELVGVLD
+724 LASPDLVGVLD
-735 ELVGAMTQDEFLVA
+735 ELVSAMTEDEFLVA

-771 VLRHRGEEGSGR
+771 VLAHRGVR
-783 GITRLSA
+783 GNARDVTRLTA
-790 DPVVVAEAMAVEQRV
+790 DPVLVAEAMAVEKRV

>member
-1 MGAVFVG
+1 MFVG

-20 AAAIEEHRPA
+20 AATIHEQQPA

-60 SDSHASW
+60 SDEHASW

-78 AITEGR
+78 AITEAR
-84 RAGAEVRFI
+84 RCGAEVRFI

-134 LWDHLFES
+134 LWDHLFECES
-142 EEAPVGL
+142 EPKGM

-163 AGDSAREAYMAR
+163 EGDSAREEYMAR
-175 WVRAALRKAGD
+175 WVRAAVRDAED
-186 RPVVVVTGGF
+186 QPVVVVTGGF
-196 HTPAIRALL
+196 HTAALKAKL
-205 ATEPAAEA
+205 DGDAE
-213 RAEPAA
+213 
-219 GAGRTGPENEPG
+219 
-231 RAVPEDEAERTAAED
+231 
-246 RAGRAAG
+246 
-253 AERPEPADR
+253 
-262 AGQAEP
+262 
-268 ATGTGRTGPENEPG
+268 
-282 RAVPE
+282 
-287 DEAGW
+287 W

-298 ERGASYLVPY
+298 NRGASYLVPY
-308 SHARLDSFTGYQS
+308 SHARLDAFTGYQS

-330 QVWETGPRQA
+330 QVWETGAQRA

-346 SVATRLRARQQP
+346 SVATRLRRRQQP

-369 QAGALARLRGHA
+369 QAGALARLRGHENL
-381 HPARTD
+381 ARTD

-399 DLSQPPPWTRRGTAQ
+399 DLTQPPPWTRRGTLQ
-414 PGAHPALLEMI
+414 PGAHPALVEMI
-425 AALRGDKAGR
+425 GALRGGKVGR

-444 LVKAVHELLR
+444 LAGAVEELLR
-454 RHGLDGEGKVALD
+454 THGLDGEGRISLD
-467 LTDAAGLERSRVLH
+467 LTDAEALERSRILH

-487 IPGFERLS
+487 IPGFERTS
-495 GPAEGAAPQLDEQ
+495 GPSEGTAPQWDEQ
-508 WQLRSAETRLAAL
+508 WTLRPADERLTAL
-521 IEAAENGATLEEAA
+521 IEAAENGGTLEEAA
-535 GAVLERRARD
+535 GTALERRSRHAR
-545 AALQDLAAVL
+545 LEELTGIL
-555 FDAVLCGITA
+555 FDAVLCGISM
-565 LSGEVQRTLG
+565 LSGRVKESLN
-575 EGVRQTGDLAAL
+575 ECVRETGDLAAL
-587 GRVLSGVLG
+587 GHVLSGVLG
-596 LWRHDRLFGTRR
+596 LWRHDRLFGTRK
-608 DPLLSEV
+608 DPLLGAI
-615 IDAGTT
+615 IDTGTA
-621 RVLWLVEGL
+621 RVLWLIEGL

-654 ARPALSLDPADVA
+654 ARSALSLDAVDVT
-667 GVALRVSADAQA
+667 GVATRVSNDVQA

-694 GTQPDVGRVRGVEAL
+694 GTKPDVRKLRSVGAL
-709 GDWLAG
+709 GDLLAG

-724 LASPELVGVLD
+724 LASPDLVGVLD
-735 ELVGAMTQDEFLVA
+735 ELVGAMTEEEFLVA

-771 VLRHRGEEGSGR
+771 VLAHRGVGGSAR
-783 GITRLSA
+783 GISRLRV
-790 DPVVVAEAMAVEQRV
+790 DPMVVAEAMAVEKRV

-811 GGLA
+811 GGLT

>member
-1 MGAVFVG
+1 MAGAAPRPAPAARLMGAVFVG

-20 AAAIEEHRPA
+20 AATISEQQPA
-30 YVLVEGPA
+30 YVLIEGPA

-60 SDSHASW
+60 SDQHASW

-78 AITEGR
+78 AITEAR
-84 RAGAEVRFI
+84 RCGAEVRFI

-115 YAEVVERLCREFAV
+115 YTEVVERLCREFNV
-129 DNVDV
+129 DNVDA
-134 LWDHLFES
+134 LWDHLFEC
-142 EEAPVGL
+142 ETEPTGM

-163 AGDSAREAYMAR
+163 EGDSAREEYMAR
-175 WVRAALRKAGD
+175 WVRAAVQDAGD
-186 RPVVVVTGGF
+186 RPVVVITGGF
-196 HTPAIRALL
+196 HTAALKAKL
-205 ATEPAAEA
+205 DGTTE
-213 RAEPAA
+213 
-219 GAGRTGPENEPG
+219 
-231 RAVPEDEAERTAAED
+231 
-246 RAGRAAG
+246 
-253 AERPEPADR
+253 
-262 AGQAEP
+262 
-268 ATGTGRTGPENEPG
+268 
-282 RAVPE
+282 
-287 DEAGW
+287 W

-308 SHARLDSFTGYQS
+308 SHARLDAFTGYQS

-330 QVWETGPRQA
+330 QVWEAGSQRA

-346 SVATRLRARQQP
+346 SVATRLRRRLQP

-363 LIAAHT
+363 LIAART
-369 QAGALARLRGHA
+369 QAGALARLRGHENL
-381 HPARTD
+381 ARTD

-399 DLSQPPPWTRRGTAQ
+399 DLTQPPPWTRRGTLQ
-414 PGAHPALLEMI
+414 PGAHPALIEMI
-425 AALRGDKAGR
+425 GALRGDKVGR

-444 LVKAVHELLR
+444 LVNAVQELLR
-454 RHGLDGEGKVALD
+454 THGLDQEGKVALD
-467 LTDAAGLERSRVLH
+467 LTDAEALERSRILH

-487 IPGFERLS
+487 IPGFERTS
-495 GPAEGAAPQLDEQ
+495 GPSEGAAPQLDEQ
-508 WQLRSAETRLAAL
+508 WTLRPADERLAAL

-535 GAVLERRARD
+535 GAVLERRSRD
-545 AALQDLAAVL
+545 AQLEHLATIL
-555 FDAVLCGITA
+555 FDAVLCGISA
-565 LSGEVQRTLG
+565 LSGQVQQSLND
-575 EGVRQTGDLAAL
+575 GVRATGDLAAL
-587 GRVLSGVLG
+587 GSVLSGVLG
-596 LWRHDRLFGTRR
+596 LWRHDRLFGTRK
-608 DPLLSEV
+608 DPLLGSV
-615 IDAGTT
+615 IDAGTA

-635 PADPHRLRAMAA
+635 PADPHRLKAMAA

-654 ARPALSLDPADVA
+654 AKSALSLDIADVT
-667 GVALRVSADAQA
+667 GVATRVSNDVEA

-694 GTQPDVGRVRGVEAL
+694 GSQPDVRKVRNIEAL
-709 GDWLAG
+709 GDWLTG

-724 LASPELVGVLD
+724 LASPDLVGVLD
-735 ELVGAMTQDEFLVA
+735 ELVSAMNEDEFLVA

-771 VLRHRGEEGSGR
+771 VLHHRGVEGSAKGV
-783 GITRLSA
+783 TRLTV
-790 DPVVVAEAMAVEQRV
+790 DPMVVAEAMAIEKRV
-805 DALLVK
+805 DALLLK

>member
-13 PACARLV
+13 PACARRV
-20 AAAIEEHRPA
+20 AAVIEEQRPA
-30 YVLVEGPA
+30 YVLIEGPA
-38 DFNERIDEL
+38 DFNERMDEL

-60 SDSHASW
+60 SDAHASW
-67 SPFCDYSPEWV
+67 SPFCDYSPEWI

-84 RAGAEVRFI
+84 RHGAEVRFI

-115 YAEVVERLCREFAV
+115 YTEVVDRLCAEFAV

-142 EEAPVGL
+142 EDEPRGL
-149 AEYFDLL
+149 DEYFDLL

-163 AGDSAREAYMAR
+163 AGDSAREEYMAR
-175 WVRAALRKAGD
+175 WVRAAVEDAGD

-196 HTPAIRALL
+196 HTAALK
-205 ATEPAAEA
+205 A
-213 RAEPAA
+213 RLD
-219 GAGRTGPENEPG
+219 GGQNDGGENDG
-231 RAVPEDEAERTAAED
+231 
-246 RAGRAAG
+246 
-253 AERPEPADR
+253 
-262 AGQAEP
+262 
-268 ATGTGRTGPENEPG
+268 
-282 RAVPE
+282 
-287 DEAGW
+287 AGW

-298 ERGASYLVPY
+298 EKGASYLVPY
-308 SHARLDSFTGYQS
+308 SHARLDAFTGYQS

-330 QVWETGPRQA
+330 QVWENGSRQA

-346 SVATRLRARQQP
+346 SVATRLRRKQQP

-381 HPARTD
+381 NPARTD

-399 DLSQPPPWTRRGTAQ
+399 DLTQPPPWTRRGTLQ
-414 PGAHPALLEMI
+414 PGAHPALVEMLG
-425 AALRGDKAGR
+425 ALSGDKVGR
-435 LHPDTPAPP
+435 LHASTPAPP
-444 LVKAVHELLR
+444 LVNAVQELLR
-454 RHGLDGEGKVALD
+454 THGLDREGKVALD
-467 LTDAAGLERSRVLH
+467 LTDAEALERSRILH

-487 IPGFERLS
+487 IPGFERTS
-495 GPAEGAAPQLDEQ
+495 GPSAGGQPKMDEQ
-508 WQLRSAETRLAAL
+508 WTLRPVDERLAAL
-521 IEAAENGATLEEAA
+521 IEAAENGATLVEAA
-535 GAVLERRARD
+535 GVALERRSRNAGLD
-545 AALQDLAAVL
+545 ELSAVL
-555 FDAVLCGITA
+555 FDAVLCGISS
-565 LSGEVQRTLG
+565 LSGEVQESLRS
-575 EGVRQTGDLAAL
+575 GVRETGDLGAL
-587 GRVLSGVLG
+587 GEVLSGVLG

-608 DPLLSEV
+608 DPLLGKV
-615 IDAGTT
+615 IDAGTS

-635 PADPHRLRAMAA
+635 PADPQRLKAMAA

-654 ARPALSLDPADVA
+654 ARTALSLDPADVA
-667 GVALRVSADAQA
+667 GVAIRVSNDAQA

-689 LAWTL
+689 LAWAL
-694 GTQPDVGRVRGVEAL
+694 GTEPDVRRVRGVEAL

-724 LASPELVGVLD
+724 LASPGLVGVLD
-735 ELVGAMTQDEFLVA
+735 ELVSAMTEDEFLVA

-771 VLRHRGEEGSGR
+771 VLAHRGVEGSVR
-783 GITRLSA
+783 GVTKLGV
-790 DPVVVAEAMAVEQRV
+790 DPMVVAEAMAVERRV

>member
-20 AAAIEEHRPA
+20 AATISAQQPA

-47 LLGHELPVALFSY
+47 LLGHELPIALFSY
-60 SDSHASW
+60 SDEHASW

-78 AITEGR
+78 AITEAR
-84 RAGAEVRFI
+84 RCGAEVRFI

-129 DNVDV
+129 DNADA
-134 LWDHLFES
+134 LWDHLFECES
-142 EEAPVGL
+142 EPKGMD
-149 AEYFDLL
+149 EYFDLL

-163 AGDSAREAYMAR
+163 AGDSAREEYMAR
-175 WVRAALRKAGD
+175 WVRAAVRDAGD

-196 HTPAIRALL
+196 HTPALKAKLDGG
-205 ATEPAAEA
+205 TE
-213 RAEPAA
+213 
-219 GAGRTGPENEPG
+219 
-231 RAVPEDEAERTAAED
+231 
-246 RAGRAAG
+246 
-253 AERPEPADR
+253 
-262 AGQAEP
+262 
-268 ATGTGRTGPENEPG
+268 
-282 RAVPE
+282 
-287 DEAGW
+287 W

-298 ERGASYLVPY
+298 DKGASYLVPY
-308 SHARLDSFTGYQS
+308 SHARLDAFTGYQS

-330 QVWETGPRQA
+330 QVWENGVRRA

-346 SVATRLRARQQP
+346 SVAARLRGRQQP

-369 QAGALARLRGHA
+369 QAGALARLRGHEN
-381 HPARTD
+381 PARTD

-399 DLSQPPPWTRRGTAQ
+399 DLTQPPPWTRRGTLH
-414 PGAHPALLEMI
+414 PGAHPALVEMI
-425 AALRGDKAGR
+425 GALRGDRVGR
-435 LHPDTPAPP
+435 LHPATPAPP
-444 LVKAVHELLR
+444 LVNAVQELLR
-454 RHGLDGEGKVALD
+454 AHDLDREGKIALD
-467 LTDAAGLERSRVLH
+467 LTDARGLERSRILH

-487 IPGFERLS
+487 IPGFERTS
-495 GPAEGAAPQLDEQ
+495 GPAEGAPPQLDEQ
-508 WQLRSAETRLAAL
+508 WTLRPVDERVAAL

-535 GAVLERRARD
+535 GVALERRSRD
-545 AALQDLAAVL
+545 ARLDQLAAIL
-555 FDAVLCGITA
+555 FDAVLCGITT
-565 LSGEVQRTLG
+565 LSGKVKAALG
-575 EGVRQTGDLAAL
+575 EGITETGDLPAL
-587 GRVLSGVLG
+587 GHVLGAVLG
-596 LWRHDRLFGTRR
+596 LWRHDRLFGTKR
-608 DPLLSEV
+608 DPLLGSV
-615 IDAGTT
+615 IDKATA

-654 ARPALSLDPADVA
+654 AKAALSLDVADVT
-667 GVALRVSADAQA
+667 GVATRVSNDAQA

-689 LAWTL
+689 LAWAL
-694 GTQPDVGRVRGVEAL
+694 GSTPDVRKVRAVDAL

-724 LASPELVGVLD
+724 LASPDLVGVLD
-735 ELVGAMTQDEFLVA
+735 ELVSAMTEDEFLVA
-749 LPALRLAFSYFPPR
+749 LPALRLAFGYFPPR
-763 ERETIAAT
+763 ERETIATT
-771 VLRHRGEEGSGR
+771 VLAHRGVEGSAR
-783 GITRLSA
+783 SITRLTA
-790 DPVVVAEAMAVEQRV
+790 DPLVVAEAMAVEKRV

>member
-20 AAAIEEHRPA
+20 AAAIEEHQPA
-30 YVLVEGPA
+30 YVLIEGPA
-38 DFNERIDEL
+38 DFNERLDEL

-60 SDSHASW
+60 SDTHASW

-84 RAGAEVRFI
+84 RHGAEVRFI

-115 YAEVVERLCREFAV
+115 YAEVVDRLCREFSV

-134 LWDHLFES
+134 LWDHLFEC
-142 EEAPVGL
+142 EEDPRGM
-149 AEYFDLL
+149 AEYFDLV

-163 AGDSAREAYMAR
+163 DGDSAREEYMAR
-175 WVRAALRKAGD
+175 WVRAAVRDAGD

-196 HTPAIRALL
+196 HTPAL
-205 ATEPAAEA
+205 EA
-213 RAEPAA
+213 MLD
-219 GAGRTGPENEPG
+219 G
-231 RAVPEDEAERTAAED
+231 
-246 RAGRAAG
+246 
-253 AERPEPADR
+253 PAD
-262 AGQAEP
+262 
-268 ATGTGRTGPENEPG
+268 
-282 RAVPE
+282 
-287 DEAGW
+287 W

-298 ERGASYLVPY
+298 EKGASYLVPY
-308 SHARLDSFTGYQS
+308 SHARLDAFTGYQS

-330 QVWETGPRQA
+330 QVWENGPRQA

-381 HPARTD
+381 NLARTD

-399 DLSQPPPWTRRGTAQ
+399 DLTQPPPWSRRGTLQ
-414 PGAHPALLEMI
+414 PGAHPALVEMLG
-425 AALRGDKAGR
+425 ALGGSRVGR
-435 LHPDTPAPP
+435 LHPGTPSPP
-444 LVKAVHELLR
+444 LVGAVQDLLR
-454 RHGLDGEGKVALD
+454 AHGLDREGKVSLD
-467 LTDAAGLERSRVLH
+467 LTDAESLERSRILH

-487 IPGFERLS
+487 IPGFERTA
-495 GPAEGAAPQLDEQ
+495 GPSEGAAPRLDEQ
-508 WQLRSAETRLAAL
+508 WTLRPAEERLAAL

-535 GAVLERRARD
+535 GVVLERRSGGAGLD
-545 AALQDLAAVL
+545 ELSAVL
-555 FDAVLCGITA
+555 FDAVLCGISS
-565 LSGEVQRTLG
+565 LSGKVKASLN
-575 EGVRQTGDLAAL
+575 EGVRETGDLGAL
-587 GRVLSGVLG
+587 GQVLSGVLG

-608 DPLLSEV
+608 DPVLGGV
-615 IDAGTT
+615 IDASTA

-635 PADPHRLRAMAA
+635 PADPQRLKAMAA

-654 ARPALSLDPADVA
+654 AKTALSLDVADVA
-667 GVALRVSADAQA
+667 GVALRVSNDVQA

-694 GTQPDVGRVRGVEAL
+694 GTQPDVRKVRGVEAL

-724 LASPELVGVLD
+724 LASPDLVGVLD
-735 ELVGAMTQDEFLVA
+735 DQVSAMTEDEFLVA

-771 VLRHRGEEGSGR
+771 VLDHRGVGGSAR
-783 GITRLSA
+783 GVTKLTA
-790 DPVVVAEAMAVEQRV
+790 DPMVVAEAMALERRV

>member
-20 AAAIEEHRPA
+20 ADTIRTHRPA

-38 DFNERIDEL
+38 DVNERIDEL
-47 LLGHELPVALFSY
+47 LLGHELPIALFSY
-60 SDSHASW
+60 SGEHTSW
-67 SPFCDYSPEWV
+67 TPFCDYSPEWV
-78 AITEGR
+78 AITEAR
-84 RAGAEVRFI
+84 RLGAEVRFI
-93 DLPAWHEAFR
+93 DLPAWHEAF
-103 DVSNRYADAELR
+103 DDITNRYADAELR

-142 EEAPVGL
+142 EQDPKGL
-149 AEYFDLL
+149 QEYFDVL

-163 AGDSAREAYMAR
+163 AGDAAREEYMAS
-175 WVRAALRKAGD
+175 WVRAAVHHAGG

-196 HTPAIRALL
+196 HTPALKAKLDGG
-205 ATEPAAEA
+205 TE
-213 RAEPAA
+213 
-219 GAGRTGPENEPG
+219 
-231 RAVPEDEAERTAAED
+231 
-246 RAGRAAG
+246 
-253 AERPEPADR
+253 
-262 AGQAEP
+262 
-268 ATGTGRTGPENEPG
+268 
-282 RAVPE
+282 
-287 DEAGW
+287 W
-292 PEVPER
+292 PEVPGR
-298 ERGASYLVPY
+298 EHGASYLVPY
-308 SHARLDSFTGYQS
+308 SHARLDAFTGYQS
-321 GMPSPGYYQ
+321 GMPSPGFYQ
-330 QVWETGPRQA
+330 QVWENGPRRA

-346 SVATRLRARQQP
+346 SVAARLRGKQQP

-369 QAGALARLRGHA
+369 QAGALARLRGHE

-399 DLSQPPPWTRRGTAQ
+399 DLTQPPPWTRRGTLQ
-414 PGAHPALLEMI
+414 PGAHPALVEMI
-425 AALRGDKAGR
+425 AALRGDRVGR

-444 LVKAVHELLR
+444 LVDAVQQLLR
-454 RHGLDGEGKVALD
+454 AHGLDHEGRVALD
-467 LTDAAGLERSRVLH
+467 LTDANALERSRILH

-487 IPGFERLS
+487 IPGFERTS
-495 GPAEGAAPQLDEQ
+495 GPSRGAAPQLDEQ
-508 WQLRSAETRLAAL
+508 WVLKPVEDRLAAL

-535 GAVLERRARD
+535 GVALERRARH
-545 AALQDLAAVL
+545 ARLQQLAEVL
-555 FDAVLCGITA
+555 FDAVLCGIST
-565 LSGEVQRTLG
+565 LSGKVKTSLH
-575 EGVRQTGDLAAL
+575 EGVRETGDLAAL
-587 GRVLSGVLG
+587 GQVLSGVLG
-596 LWRHDRLFGTRR
+596 LWRHDRLFGTAK
-608 DPLLSEV
+608 DPLLGAV
-615 IDAGTT
+615 IDAGTA

-635 PADPHRLRAMAA
+635 PADRHRLTAVAA

-654 ARPALSLDPADVA
+654 AKAALSLDVADVT
-667 GVALRVSADAQA
+667 GVATRVSNDVQA

-689 LAWTL
+689 LAWAL
-694 GTQPDVGRVRGVEAL
+694 GTQPDVRKVRGIEAL

-724 LASPELVGVLD
+724 LASPGLVGVLD
-735 ELVGAMTQDEFLVA
+735 ELVSAMTDEEFLVA

-771 VLRHRGEEGSGR
+771 VLACRGVQGSTR
-783 GITRLSA
+783 SLTRLTE
-790 DPVVVAEAMAVEQRV
+790 DPMIVAEALAVEHRV

>member
-20 AAAIEEHRPA
+20 AATIAEQQPA
-30 YVLVEGPA
+30 YVLIEGPA

-47 LLGHELPVALFSY
+47 LLGHELPIALFSY
-60 SDSHASW
+60 SDDHASW
-67 SPFCDYSPEWV
+67 APFCDYSPEWV
-78 AITEGR
+78 AIAEARGC
-84 RAGAEVRFI
+84 GAEVRFI
-93 DLPAWHEAFR
+93 DLPAWHESFH

-115 YAEVVERLCREFAV
+115 YAEVVERLCAEFAV

-142 EEAPVGL
+142 EQEPRGL
-149 AEYFDLL
+149 AEYFDLV

-163 AGDSAREAYMAR
+163 VGDAAREEYMAR
-175 WVRAALRKAGD
+175 WVRAAVHDAGE

-196 HTPAIRALL
+196 HTPALQAMLDGG
-205 ATEPAAEA
+205 TE
-213 RAEPAA
+213 
-219 GAGRTGPENEPG
+219 
-231 RAVPEDEAERTAAED
+231 
-246 RAGRAAG
+246 
-253 AERPEPADR
+253 
-262 AGQAEP
+262 
-268 ATGTGRTGPENEPG
+268 
-282 RAVPE
+282 
-287 DEAGW
+287 W

-298 ERGASYLVPY
+298 DRGASYLVPY
-308 SHARLDSFTGYQS
+308 SHARLDAFTGYQS

-330 QVWETGPRQA
+330 QVWEQGSRRA

-346 SVATRLRARQQP
+346 SVATRLRRRQQP

-369 QAGALARLRGHA
+369 QAGALARLRGHE
-381 HPARTD
+381 HPTRTD

-399 DLSQPPPWTRRGTAQ
+399 DLTQPPPWTRRGTLQ
-414 PGAHPALLEMI
+414 PGAHPALVEMI
-425 AALRGDKAGR
+425 GALRGDQVGR
-435 LHPDTPAPP
+435 LHPSTPAPP
-444 LVKAVHELLR
+444 LVGAVQELLR
-454 RHGLDGEGKVALD
+454 THGLDHAGKVSLD
-467 LTDAAGLERSRVLH
+467 LTDPAALERSRILH

-487 IPGFERLS
+487 IPGFDRVS
-495 GPAEGAAPQLDEQ
+495 GPSQGAAPQLDEE
-508 WQLRSAETRLAAL
+508 WGLRPVEERLAAL
-521 IEAAENGATLEEAA
+521 IEAAEHGATLPEAA
-535 GAVLERRARD
+535 GVALERRARH
-545 AALQDLAAVL
+545 AQLQDLAGIL
-555 FDAVLCGITA
+555 FDAVLCGIST
-565 LSGEVQRTLG
+565 LSGRVKETLN
-575 EGVRQTGDLAAL
+575 EGVRDTGDLATL
-587 GRVLSGVLG
+587 GHVLSGVLG
-596 LWRHDRLFGTRR
+596 LWRHDRLFGTAK
-608 DPLLSEV
+608 DPLLGAV
-615 IDAGTT
+615 IDTGTT

-635 PADPHRLRAMAA
+635 PADPDRLRAMAA

-654 ARPALSLDPADVA
+654 AKSALSLDVADVT
-667 GVALRVSADAQA
+667 GVATRVSDDVQA

-689 LAWTL
+689 LAWAL
-694 GTQPDVGRVRGVEAL
+694 GAQPDVRKVRSIAAL

-735 ELVGAMTQDEFLVA
+735 ELVSAMDEEEFLVA

-771 VLRHRGEEGSGR
+771 VLAHRGVAGDARSL
-783 GITRLSA
+783 TRLDT
-790 DPVVVAEAMAVEQRV
+790 DPVVVAEAMAIEQRV

>member
-20 AAAIEEHRPA
+20 AATIEEQQPA
-30 YVLVEGPA
+30 YVLIEGPA

-60 SDSHASW
+60 SDEHASW
-67 SPFCDYSPEWV
+67 TPFCDYSPEWV
-78 AITEGR
+78 AITEAR
-84 RAGAEVRFI
+84 RCGAEVRFI

-134 LWDHLFES
+134 LWDHLFEC
-142 EEAPVGL
+142 EEEPTGL

-156 RGTATAD
+156 RGTASAD
-163 AGDSAREAYMAR
+163 DGDSAREEYMAS
-175 WVRAALRKAGD
+175 WVRAAVERAEG

-196 HTPAIRALL
+196 HTPALKAKLDGG
-205 ATEPAAEA
+205 TE
-213 RAEPAA
+213 
-219 GAGRTGPENEPG
+219 
-231 RAVPEDEAERTAAED
+231 
-246 RAGRAAG
+246 
-253 AERPEPADR
+253 
-262 AGQAEP
+262 
-268 ATGTGRTGPENEPG
+268 
-282 RAVPE
+282 
-287 DEAGW
+287 W

-298 ERGASYLVPY
+298 DRGASYLVPY
-308 SHARLDSFTGYQS
+308 SHARLDAFTGYQS

-330 QVWETGPRQA
+330 QVWENGPQRA
-340 ADWLVE
+340 AGWLVE
-346 SVATRLRARQQP
+346 SVATRLRGKRQP

-369 QAGALARLRGHA
+369 QAGALARLRGHENL
-381 HPARTD
+381 ARTD

-399 DLSQPPPWTRRGTAQ
+399 DLTQPPPWTRRGTLQ
-414 PGAHPALLEMI
+414 PGAHPALVEMI
-425 AALRGDKAGR
+425 GALRGDRVGR
-435 LHPDTPAPP
+435 LHPSTPAPP
-444 LVKAVHELLR
+444 LVNAVQELLR
-454 RHGLDGEGKVALD
+454 AHRLDHEGKVALD
-467 LTDAAGLERSRVLH
+467 LTDAKALERSRILH

-487 IPGFERLS
+487 IPGFERTS
-495 GPAEGAAPQLDEQ
+495 GPSEGTQPQLDEQ
-508 WQLRSAETRLAAL
+508 WVLRPVQERLTAL

-535 GAVLERRARD
+535 GV
-545 AALQDLAAVL
+545 ALQRQARHAGLHELAGIL
-555 FDAVLCGITA
+555 FDAVLCGISA
-565 LSGEVQRTLG
+565 LSGRVKESLN
-575 EGVRQTGDLAAL
+575 EGVKQTGDLTAL
-587 GRVLSGVLG
+587 GHVLSGVLG
-596 LWRHDRLFGTRR
+596 LWRHDRLFGTRK
-608 DPLLSEV
+608 DPLLGAV

-621 RVLWLVEGL
+621 RVLWLIEGL

-654 ARPALSLDPADVA
+654 AKSALSLDTVDVT
-667 GVALRVSADAQA
+667 GVATRVSNDPQA

-689 LAWTL
+689 LAWAL
-694 GTQPDVGRVRGVEAL
+694 GTNPDVRKVRGIEAL

-735 ELVGAMTQDEFLVA
+735 ELVSAMTEEEFLVA

-771 VLRHRGEEGSGR
+771 VLDHRGVGGSAR
-783 GITRLSA
+783 GVTRLDT
-790 DPVVVAEAMAVEQRV
+790 DPMVVAEALAVERRV
-805 DALLVK
+805 DALLATSGLATSGLTK
-811 GGLA
+811 GGPA

>member
-20 AAAIEEHRPA
+20 AATISEQQPA
-30 YVLVEGPA
+30 YVLIEGPA

-60 SDSHASW
+60 SDQHASW

-78 AITEGR
+78 AITEAR
-84 RAGAEVRFI
+84 RCGAEVRFI

-115 YAEVVERLCREFAV
+115 YTEVVERLCREFNV
-129 DNVDV
+129 DNVDA
-134 LWDHLFES
+134 LWDHLFEC
-142 EEAPVGL
+142 ETEPTGM

-163 AGDSAREAYMAR
+163 EGDSAREEYMAR
-175 WVRAALRKAGD
+175 WVRAAVQDAGD
-186 RPVVVVTGGF
+186 RPVVVITGGF
-196 HTPAIRALL
+196 HTAALKAKL
-205 ATEPAAEA
+205 DGTTE
-213 RAEPAA
+213 
-219 GAGRTGPENEPG
+219 
-231 RAVPEDEAERTAAED
+231 
-246 RAGRAAG
+246 
-253 AERPEPADR
+253 
-262 AGQAEP
+262 
-268 ATGTGRTGPENEPG
+268 
-282 RAVPE
+282 
-287 DEAGW
+287 W

-308 SHARLDSFTGYQS
+308 SHARLDAFTGYQS

-330 QVWETGPRQA
+330 QVWEAGSQRA

-346 SVATRLRARQQP
+346 SVATRLRRRLQP

-363 LIAAHT
+363 LIAART
-369 QAGALARLRGHA
+369 QAGALARLRGHENL
-381 HPARTD
+381 ARTD

-399 DLSQPPPWTRRGTAQ
+399 DLTQPPPWTRRGTLQ
-414 PGAHPALLEMI
+414 PGAHPALIEMI
-425 AALRGDKAGR
+425 GALRGDKVGR

-444 LVKAVHELLR
+444 LVNAVQELLR
-454 RHGLDGEGKVALD
+454 THGLDQKGKVALD
-467 LTDAAGLERSRVLH
+467 LTNAEALERSRILH

-487 IPGFERLS
+487 IPGFERTS
-495 GPAEGAAPQLDEQ
+495 GPSEGAAPQLDEQ
-508 WQLRSAETRLAAL
+508 WTLRPADERLAAL

-535 GAVLERRARD
+535 GAVLERRSRD
-545 AALQDLAAVL
+545 AQLEHLATIL
-555 FDAVLCGITA
+555 FDAVLCGISA
-565 LSGEVQRTLG
+565 LSGQVQQSLN
-575 EGVRQTGDLAAL
+575 EGVRATGDLAAL
-587 GRVLSGVLG
+587 GSVLSGVLG
-596 LWRHDRLFGTRR
+596 LWRHDRLFGTRK
-608 DPLLSEV
+608 DPLLGSV
-615 IDAGTT
+615 IDAGTA

-635 PADPHRLRAMAA
+635 PADPHRLKAMAA

-654 ARPALSLDPADVA
+654 AKSALSLDIADVT
-667 GVALRVSADAQA
+667 GVATRVSNDVEA

-694 GTQPDVGRVRGVEAL
+694 GSQPDVRKVRNIEAL
-709 GDWLAG
+709 GDWLTG

-724 LASPELVGVLD
+724 LASPDLVGVLD
-735 ELVGAMTQDEFLVA
+735 ELVSAMNEDEFLVA

-771 VLRHRGEEGSGR
+771 VLHHRGVEGSAKGV
-783 GITRLSA
+783 TRLTV
-790 DPVVVAEAMAVEQRV
+790 DPMVVAEAMAIEKRV
-805 DALLVK
+805 DALLLK

>member
-20 AAAIEEHRPA
+20 AAAIQEHQPA
-30 YVLVEGPA
+30 YVLIEGPA

-60 SDSHASW
+60 SDEHASW

-78 AITEGR
+78 AITEAR
-84 RAGAEVRFI
+84 RHHAEVRFI
-93 DLPAWHEAFR
+93 DLPAWHQAFH
-103 DVSNRYADAELR
+103 DVTNRYADAELR

-142 EEAPVGL
+142 EPEPAGM

-163 AGDSAREAYMAR
+163 DGDAAREEYMAS
-175 WVRAALRKAGD
+175 WVRAAVRHAGG

-196 HTPAIRALL
+196 HTAALKAKL
-205 ATEPAAEA
+205 DGSPEGDTE
-213 RAEPAA
+213 
-219 GAGRTGPENEPG
+219 
-231 RAVPEDEAERTAAED
+231 
-246 RAGRAAG
+246 
-253 AERPEPADR
+253 
-262 AGQAEP
+262 
-268 ATGTGRTGPENEPG
+268 
-282 RAVPE
+282 
-287 DEAGW
+287 W
-292 PEVPER
+292 PQVPER

-308 SHARLDSFTGYQS
+308 SHARLDAFTGYQS

-330 QVWETGPRQA
+330 QVWENGAQQA

-346 SVATRLRARQQP
+346 SVATRLRRRQQP

-369 QAGALARLRGHA
+369 QAGALARLRGHENL
-381 HPARTD
+381 ARTD

-399 DLSQPPPWTRRGTAQ
+399 DLTQPPPWTRRGTLQ
-414 PGAHPALLEMI
+414 PGAHPALVEMI
-425 AALRGDKAGR
+425 GALRGDRVGR

-444 LVKAVHELLR
+444 LVNAVQELLR
-454 RHGLDGEGKVALD
+454 THGLDQEGKVALD
-467 LTDAAGLERSRVLH
+467 LTDANALERSRILH

-487 IPGFERLS
+487 IPGFERTS
-495 GPAEGAAPQLDEQ
+495 GPSQGAQPQLDEQ
-508 WQLRSAETRLAAL
+508 WTLKPVEERLAAL

-535 GAVLERRARD
+535 GVVLERRSRHAQLD
-545 AALQDLAAVL
+545 QLAGIL
-555 FDAVLCGITA
+555 FDAVLCGITT
-565 LSGEVQRTLG
+565 LSSRVKESLN
-575 EGVRQTGDLAAL
+575 EGVRETGDLAAL
-587 GRVLSGVLG
+587 GHVLTGVLG
-596 LWRHDRLFGTRR
+596 LWRHDRLFGTAK
-608 DPLLSEV
+608 DPLLGAV
-615 IDAGTT
+615 IDTGTV
-621 RVLWLVEGL
+621 RVLWLIEGL

-635 PADPHRLRAMAA
+635 PADQNRLRAMAA

-654 ARPALSLDPADVA
+654 AKAALSLDAADVT
-667 GVALRVSADAQA
+667 GVATRVSNDVQA

-694 GTQPDVGRVRGVEAL
+694 GTQPDVRKVRGIAAL

-735 ELVGAMTQDEFLVA
+735 ELVSAMTEEEFLVA
-749 LPALRLAFSYFPPR
+749 LPALRLAFTYFPPR

-771 VLRHRGEEGSGR
+771 VLHHRGVEGDAR
-783 GITRLSA
+783 NVTRLTT
-790 DPVVVAEAMAVEQRV
+790 DPLLVAEALAVEKRV